1 MKTNICKRCGKQFE
15 STKKASA
22 CSSACRNWLFVQTR
36 KELYNE
42 QSKQSYARRK
52 SDPKN
57 IARYLWSYAK
67 ARAEKKKLP
76 FTITRE
82 DIKLPKIC
90 PVLNVPMD
98 KNSNKYCYSIDRIV
112 PELGY
117 TPENIQVISKLAN
130 CMKWD
135 STREERLAFAN
146 WVMSS
151 EGG

>member
-1 MKTNICKRCGKQFE
+1 MKTNICKRCGKEFT
-15 STKKASA
+15 STKTAKA

-36 KELYNE
+36 KEIYNT

-52 SDPKN
+52 KDPNN
-57 IARYLWSYAK
+57 IKRYLWSYAK
-67 ARAEKKKLP
+67 ARAIKKNVP
-76 FTITRE
+76 FTITKE
-82 DIKLPKIC
+82 DILLPDVC
-90 PVLNVPMD
+90 PVLNVPMN
-98 KNSNKYCYSIDRIV
+98 KESNKYCYSIDRII

-117 TPENIQVISKLAN
+117 IPENIQVISKLAN

-146 WVMSS
+146 WVLSS